1 MNLPNLAAFGNRK
14 PGPACATLST
24 LETTTGNIGR
34 LQRVDR
40 RDEASFDVKFAT
52 PNVIQL

>member
-14 PGPACATLST
+14 FGPACATRST
-24 LETTTGNIGR
+24 IETVTGNLGR
-34 LQRVDR
+34 LQRVNR